1 MATARD
7 AHMRRIARL
16 MELGRMR
23 LDGKTFAQIA
33 THYGISQSYAY
44 MLYKQFDRLTSSKSV
59 HRLSRYM
66 KDAEAK
72 ELEQIKDWLEFLAK
86 EDWK

>member
-1 MATARD
+1 
-7 AHMRRIARL
+7 MRRIARL

-44 MLYKQFDRLTSSKSV
+44 MLYNQFDRLTSSKSV

-66 KDAEAK
+66 KDRSEEHTS
-72 ELEQIKDWLEFLAK
+72 ELQSH
-86 EDWK
+86 